1 MNAGSVQG
9 ATLGWCS
16 VGFGEVAMSNHL
28 MILLLLAMCSVLVGA
43 SHLRSESPR
52 DIGVQMAELVKGVD
66 STLAKGGVKEA
77 SEFETSLF
85 SEVASKQD
93 VLVIAVFQFMLSA
106 WLGVAECHRV
116 HGGQ

>member
-1 MNAGSVQG
+1 
-9 ATLGWCS
+9 
-16 VGFGEVAMSNHL
+16 
-28 MILLLLAMCSVLVGA
+28 MILLLLAVCSVPGGA
-43 SHLRSESPR
+43 SHLRFESPR
-52 DIGVQMAELVKGVD
+52 DIGIQMAELVKGVD

-93 VLVIAVFQFMLSA
+93 VLVTAVFQFMLRG
-106 WLGVAECHRV
+106 WLGVTECCWV